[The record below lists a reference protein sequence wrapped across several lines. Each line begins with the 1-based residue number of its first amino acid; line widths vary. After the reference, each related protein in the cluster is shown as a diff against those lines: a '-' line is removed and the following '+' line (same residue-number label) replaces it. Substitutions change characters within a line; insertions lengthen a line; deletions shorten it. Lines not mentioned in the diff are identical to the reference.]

1 VVTVLFLVGTW
12 AREDWGLGT
21 TKAFP
26 GCCLTVQW
34 ILFIVVC
41 VHVFGQKK
49 ELAERQ
55 SAMQKLGFLNNC
67 GDQFTQIP
75 DYFVPD
81 I

>member
-1 VVTVLFLVGTW
+1 MVTVLFLAGTW
-12 AREDWGLGT
+12 ARADCGLGP
-21 TKAFP
+21 TKACP
-26 GCCLTVQW
+26 GFCLTVQW

-41 VHVFGQKK
+41 VQVFGQKK

-55 SAMQKLGFLNNC
+55 TAMEKLGFLNNC